1 MSNNNDIPHEDT
13 DVGKVEAWLNHFSQQ
28 DGEENQRW
36 MSNLIPNIKVISAS
50 SALPHPSVKFSFTVD
65 GKHTNGFNNLH
76 GGAAASLL
84 DFCTSLVLVL
94 VSKPGFWQTTGVS
107 RTLNTTYMRP
117 IPAGMEVLVECEILH
132 VGKRLC
138 ALRGTLRRKSDNE
151 LLCICE
157 HNKANVDVVEP
168 EPSKL

>member
-1 MSNNNDIPHEDT
+1 MSTNDIPHEDT

-36 MSNLIPNIKVISAS
+36 MSNLIPNIKVLSAS
-50 SALPHPSVKFSFTVD
+50 SALPHPFVKFSFVVE
-65 GKHTNGFNNLH
+65 GKHTNGFNNMH
-76 GGAAASLL
+76 GGAVASLL

-94 VSKPGFWQTTGVS
+94 VSKPGFWQTMGVS

-117 IPAGMEVLVECEILH
+117 VPAGMEVLAECEILQ

-138 ALRGTLRRKSDNE
+138 ALRGTLRRKEDNE

-157 HNKANVDVVEP
+157 HNKANVDVVDP